1 MVTALEEILRAA
13 LERLSFTLQ
22 TYLPPLLACIA
33 IILASL
39 LLAVLARWVVN
50 RLFRGT
56 GLDRFLHQSGIS
68 NMFGRSGRVRTSAL
82 VSGAAYWIIL
92 ILGFLTGISVFA
104 TDLTTRTV
112 EAIVVL
118 MPKVVAAAAILLLA
132 AWLAQYLSRS
142 ALIWASNEGIPS
154 PRRLAGAIRVIVM
167 FVGIVVA
174 ADYLNFARSVFLAAF
189 IILVGGAVLAGSI
202 ALGLGARLA
211 VQRHLQRDDT
221 QSEGEAEKSLWSH
234 L

>member
-1 MVTALEEILRAA
+1 MVTTLEGIMTAA
-13 LERLSFTLQ
+13 LERLSFTIQ

-68 NMFGRSGRVRTSAL
+68 NMFGRSGRVRASAL
-82 VSGAAYWIIL
+82 VSGAVYWIIL

-118 MPKVVAAAAILLLA
+118 APRIISAAAILLLA

-142 ALIWASNEGIPS
+142 ALIWASNEGIPW
-154 PRRLAGAIRVIVM
+154 PRRLAGAVRVIVM

-174 ADYLNFARSVFLAAF
+174 ADYLNFARGVFLAAF
-189 IILVGGAVLAGSI
+189 IILVGGAVLAASL
-202 ALGLGARLA
+202 ALGLGARVA
-211 VQRHLQRDDT
+211 VQRHFQGHVG
-221 QSEGEAEKSLWSH
+221 QPEGEPEKSLLDH